1 MSAYLKRGKKDVWQ
15 IEIFLGLKSN
25 GKKNCYYET
34 YHGSKKGAD
43 ARDAQLKAELKDGT
57 FMINNGLTFER
68 FSEKWMKEYA
78 RQTLAPKTVAEYERL
93 LSIINPKIGHYK
105 LMNIKPLVLVEF
117 YNAIRNRHGRK
128 KLSETSILRYYALI
142 NAVFNK
148 AVRWDLI
155 RVNPNE
161 KIDKPKREKHEAR
174 YYDVEQTKSLLEA
187 LESESIRNKTLIR
200 LAIDTGARRGELTGL
215 EWEDINFKNNSI
227 NINKVTQ
234 AGRGIGVIEKKPK
247 NDSSIRR
254 VFMTDHT
261 AQLLK
266 ELKKHQKMLEE
277 QFGSQWKGS
286 KKIFTS
292 EDGNRIH
299 PDRPS
304 HILKEIIRKNNL
316 DDLPFHGLRHTSV
329 SLLISAGVHTQVI
342 SKRVGH
348 SSSATTRDIYSH
360 VFETSER
367 EAVGKLDTILN

>member
-1 MSAYLKRGKKDVWQ
+1 
-15 IEIFLGLKSN
+15 
-25 GKKNCYYET
+25 
-34 YHGSKKGAD
+34 
-43 ARDAQLKAELKDGT
+43 
-57 FMINNGLTFER
+57 
-68 FSEKWMKEYA
+68 
-78 RQTLAPKTVAEYERL
+78 KTIAEYDRL

-117 YNAIRNRHGRK
+117 YNAMRNRPGK
-128 KLSETSILRYYALI
+128 KRLSETSILRYYALI
-142 NAVFNK
+142 NAIFNK
-148 AVRWDLI
+148 AVKWDLI

-161 KIDKPKREKHEAR
+161 KLDKPKREKHEAR
-174 YYDVEQTKSLLEA
+174 YYDVDQTKSLLDA
-187 LESESIRNKTLIR
+187 LESENIRNKTLIR

-261 AQLLK
+261 AQLLQ
-266 ELKKHQKMLEE
+266 ELKKHQKMLEKE
-277 QFGSQWKGS
+277 FGSQWKGS

-292 EDGNRIH
+292 TDGNRIH

-304 HILKEIIRKNNL
+304 QILKEIIRKNNL
-316 DDLPFHGLRHTSV
+316 ADLPFHGLRHTSV
-329 SLLISAGVHTQVI
+329 SLLIAAGVHTQVI

-360 VFETSER
+360 VFETSEK